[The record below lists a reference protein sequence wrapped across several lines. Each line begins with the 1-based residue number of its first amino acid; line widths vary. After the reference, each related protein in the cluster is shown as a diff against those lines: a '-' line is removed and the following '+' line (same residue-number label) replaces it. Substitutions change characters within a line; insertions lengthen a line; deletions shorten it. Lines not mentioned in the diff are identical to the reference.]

1 MRNGGGVDVRSWWR
15 RLLTVILG
23 VDDDLKIDYQDLG
36 YHYIHKPVEGQK
48 LTWRWVQ
55 GGWWDKGANV
65 AIV

>member
-1 MRNGGGVDVRSWWR
+1 M
-15 RLLTVILG
+15 ILG